1 MVKRG
6 GIGELVKSL
15 AIEEEIETIQIVHT
29 LVALTALVAVLAES
43 DIVDMVFTG
52 FLGCSWYLSC

>member
-1 MVKRG
+1 LLA
-6 GIGELVKSL
+6 IGED
-15 AIEEEIETIQIVHT
+15 IGTNRIVHT

-52 FLGCSWYLSC
+52 FLGCSWYSNC